1 MLLIFLLAGNMP
13 LSQSNMRQAPC
24 NRKLCRNLFGPV
36 DHEQLQND
44 LQDLMRRHLE
54 EAQCRWNFDFET
66 ETPLEGKFKWER
78 VLYPDV
84 SPACLPSQDP
94 SHSKGNGG
102 EKNQSSPALKISTK
116 DLNMA
121 LSSETVQTGS
131 ESRKASSPRHLKRK
145 QTSIKDFYSSKR
157 RIVPCKPNP

>member
-1 MLLIFLLAGNMP
+1 MLLTFFPAGNMP

-84 SPACLPSQDP
+84 SPACLPSPDP

-102 EKNQSSPALKISTK
+102 EKNQSSPALNISTK

-121 LSSETVQTGS
+121 LSSETVQAGL